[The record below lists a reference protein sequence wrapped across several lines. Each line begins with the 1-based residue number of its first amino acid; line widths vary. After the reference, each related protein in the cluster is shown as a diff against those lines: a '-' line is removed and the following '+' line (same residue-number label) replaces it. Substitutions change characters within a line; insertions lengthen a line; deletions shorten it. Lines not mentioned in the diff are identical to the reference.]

1 MLSPELRKLLTN
13 LRAGE
18 ANIVIDR
25 EKLQAELEDL
35 DKIPT
40 HLQHSLSMST
50 NVCPTCGRK
59 I

>member
-1 MLSPELRKLLTN
+1 MLSPELRKLFNN

-18 ANIVIDR
+18 ANTVIDW

-35 DKIPT
+35 DKVPT
-40 HLQHSLSMST
+40 HLQDSLSMST

>member
-1 MLSPELRKLLTN
+1 MLSPELRKLLNN

-18 ANIVIDR
+18 VNRGIDW
-25 EKLQAELEDL
+25 EKLQAELEGL
-35 DKIPT
+35 DKVPT
-40 HLQHSLSMST
+40 HLQQSLSMST